1 MFLDQNVVLL
11 SWTNGRVLYVQ
22 VILIRGFQSILEDSN
37 DKDVVAVGSVVPSAR
52 WNATDRVS
60 PEMSLAAYSE
70 SSWSHFLNL
79 TQQPPFLLKG
89 IYVY

>member
-37 DKDVVAVGSVVPSAR
+37 DKDVVAVGSVVPCAS
-52 WNATDRVS
+52 
-60 PEMSLAAYSE
+60 
-70 SSWSHFLNL
+70 
-79 TQQPPFLLKG
+79 
-89 IYVY
+89 